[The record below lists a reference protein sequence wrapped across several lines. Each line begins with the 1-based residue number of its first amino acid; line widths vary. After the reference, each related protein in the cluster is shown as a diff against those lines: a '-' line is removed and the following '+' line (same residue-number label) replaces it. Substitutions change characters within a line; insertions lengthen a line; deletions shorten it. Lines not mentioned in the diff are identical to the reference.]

1 MFVILKNLLLLNN
14 NLQEGICMGKSSL
27 IFLNLILLL
36 LIGCFE
42 KKAKRSDT
50 VEIHVEQRY
59 NSKTVTEISSK
70 EASSQLVS
78 AQSIFVKSA
87 EVSSSIQDHNNYP
100 RVELITSKGSIV
112 LKLNPDK
119 APKSVENFL
128 NYVRDGHYSTT
139 IFHRVVANF
148 MIQGGIFTEDMQE
161 KSTRAPIYNEADNGL
176 KNTRGTLAMARANDP
191 QSATSQFFINVAD
204 NEDLNHSSKTDSGWG
219 YAVFGQVIEG
229 MEVVDQISN
238 VLTGIKNEMRDV
250 PNTPVVIQKAQILS
264 D

>member
-1 MFVILKNLLLLNN
+1 
-14 NLQEGICMGKSSL
+14 MGKSSL

-100 RVELITSKGSIV
+100 RNFIGILMGI
-112 LKLNPDK
+112 LN
-119 APKSVENFL
+119 F
-128 NYVRDGHYSTT
+128 Y
-139 IFHRVVANF
+139 
-148 MIQGGIFTEDMQE
+148 
-161 KSTRAPIYNEADNGL
+161 
-176 KNTRGTLAMARANDP
+176 
-191 QSATSQFFINVAD
+191 
-204 NEDLNHSSKTDSGWG
+204 WG
-219 YAVFGQVIEG
+219 P
-229 MEVVDQISN
+229 MWIS
-238 VLTGIKNEMRDV
+238 
-250 PNTPVVIQKAQILS
+250 P
-264 D
+264 